1 VKVNVADPKLPADKR
16 YEKHVELELEVGVGV
31 TVGVGVIVGVTLIVG
46 VGVGVGGGQ
55 LPPKQYNPTDTFKLT
70 TFVGFHPQT

>member
-31 TVGVGVIVGVTLIVG
+31 GVTVGVTLIVG

>member
-31 TVGVGVIVGVTLIVG
+31 GVTVGVTLIVG

-55 LPPKQYNPTDTFKLT
+55 PPPKQYNPTDTFKLT

>member
-31 TVGVGVIVGVTLIVG
+31 TVGVTLIVG

>member
-1 VKVNVADPKLPADKR
+1 MKVNVADPKLPADKR

-31 TVGVGVIVGVTLIVG
+31 GVTVGVTLIVG